1 MPEEYVRRE
10 VFESEIRR
18 TYEKI
23 DNAVARMEAKVDAYT
38 ARVEG
43 ALAEMRGQI
52 GEMRGEMQ
60 GALGDMRGAIGDM
73 QGEIKALTAKMG
85 NIVWTTTLSVAIMGL
100 LLTGVTI
107 GVTVYL
113 SMH

>member
-1 MPEEYVRRE
+1 
-10 VFESEIRR
+10 
-18 TYEKI
+18 
-23 DNAVARMEAKVDAYT
+23 KVDAYT

-43 ALAEMRGQI
+43 ALAEMRG
-52 GEMRGEMQ
+52 
-60 GALGDMRGAIGDM
+60 
-73 QGEIKALTAKMG
+73 EIKAINTKLG
-85 NIVWTTTLSVAIMGL
+85 NLVWTMTLSVAIMGL

>member
-18 TYEKI
+18 TDEKI

-43 ALAEMRGQI
+43 ALAEMRG
-52 GEMRGEMQ
+52 EMQ
-60 GALGDMRGAIGDM
+60 GALGEMR
-73 QGEIKALTAKMG
+73 GEIKAINTKLG
-85 NIVWTTTLSVAIMGL
+85 NLVWTMTLSVAIMGL